1 MELTVT
7 KTIKVQ
13 PILSLDDLIT
23 GQDVFTKSGIQGTI
37 TYLSTDKMIVYF
49 PSKDKSLEF
58 VDDGMAN
65 LLWGIFI
72 EVPDYEKIYNNAAMA
87 QPCELGVDSL
97 LSLKVKDEV
106 SLGGYAHGVVTKVT
120 EDSVHIKSVLPD
132 GSVGTIA
139 FKSDIAPGILE
150 QIRVVKLH

>member
-13 PILSLDDLIT
+13 PILSLDDLIP
-23 GQDVFTKSGIQGTI
+23 GQDVYTRSGIQGTI

-58 VDDGMAN
+58 VDNGMAN